1 MESEVLQQIGASSY
15 HSGIDIPAPEGTII
29 YSVCDGTITFASWGA
44 GGGYTVVV
52 QNEEFSVSYCHVSPI
67 FLVSYGDTVQAR
79 TSYCNSWP

>member
-29 YSVCDGTITFASWGA
+29 YSICNGNVTFASWGA

-67 FLVSYGDTVQAR
+67 FLVYYGDTVQAR
-79 TSYCNSWP
+79 TSYCNSWT